1 MPQIVDLIQ
10 DYIATT
16 GTVITQVELKNFTIV
31 DTEVDY
37 NSLIEE
43 DLIDEYELLQYCS
56 EMSSYR
62 YTDIER
68 Y

>member
-56 EMSSYR
+56 EMSSR
-62 YTDIER
+62 AAEPSAGP
-68 Y
+68 

>member
-1 MPQIVDLIQ
+1 MQIVDLIQ

-16 GTVITQVELKNFTIV
+16 GTVLVTTDIKDYSIIGTDVY
-31 DTEVDY
+31 Y

-43 DLIDEYELLQYCS
+43 DLIDEYELLQYSS

-62 YTDIER
+62 YTDIGR

>member
-1 MPQIVDLIQ
+1 MPQITDLVQ

-16 GTVITQVELKNFTIV
+16 GTVITNVELKNFTIV

-62 YTDIER
+62 YTDVGR